1 MVRGDTM
8 LEKIFNSKTN
18 LLLNKAMDA
27 ASLRNDVI
35 ANNIANV
42 DTPGFKRT
50 EVVFEENMKK
60 LMNNDNEPDSAKLNV
75 TNSKHIQIIR
85 ENEGKNM
92 EDFQPETRVLKEL
105 SFRNDE
111 NNVDIDTEMAK
122 STKNKINYDA
132 LGQSMSYEISLLRMA
147 ITGRG

>member
-1 MVRGDTM
+1 M
-8 LEKIFNSKTN
+8 LDKIFNSRTN
-18 LLLNKAMDA
+18 TILNKAMDA
-27 ASLRNDVI
+27 SILKNDVI

-42 DTPGFKRT
+42 DTPKFKRS

-60 LMNNDNEPDSAKLNV
+60 LLEGSDNDTDAGKLRV
-75 TNSKHIQIIR
+75 TNEKHFQIMSGD
-85 ENEGKNM
+85 EGKTIDN
-92 EDFQPETRVLKEL
+92 FQPETRILKEL

-122 STKNKINYDA
+122 FTKNKINYDA
-132 LGQSMSYEISLLRMA
+132 LGQSMSSEIKLLRMA

>member
-1 MVRGDTM
+1 M
-8 LEKIFNSKTN
+8 LEKIFNSQTN
-18 LLLNKAMDA
+18 ILLNKAMDA

-42 DTPGFKRT
+42 DTPKFKRT
-50 EVVFEENMKK
+50 EVIFEENMKK
-60 LMNNDNEPDSAKLNV
+60 LLNDVNEPVAGKLNV
-75 TNSKHIQIIR
+75 TNAKHIQIMR
-85 ENEGKNM
+85 ENDGKSLD
-92 EDFQPETRVLKEL
+92 EFQPETRILEDL

-122 STKNKINYDA
+122 NTKNKINYDA
-132 LGQSMSYEISLLRMA
+132 LGQSMSNEIKILRMA

>member
-1 MVRGDTM
+1 M
-8 LEKIFNSKTN
+8 LDKIFNSKTN
-18 LLLNKAMDA
+18 ILLNKAMDN

-42 DTPGFKRT
+42 DTPKFKRS

-60 LMNNDNEPDSAKLNV
+60 LLAGNNDTDSGKLNV
-75 TNSKHIQIIR
+75 TNERHIQIKSG
-85 ENEGKNM
+85 NEGKSI
-92 EDFQPETRVLKEL
+92 EDFQPEIRVLKEL

-122 STKNKINYDA
+122 FTKNKINYDA
-132 LGQSMSYEISLLRMA
+132 LGQSMSNEIKLLRMA

>member
-1 MVRGDTM
+1 M

-18 LLLNKAMDA
+18 TIINKAMDTA
-27 ASLRNDVI
+27 ILRNDVI

-42 DTPGFKRT
+42 DTPKFKRS
-50 EVVFEENMKK
+50 EVVFEENMKRLLEGDIETDSGK
-60 LMNNDNEPDSAKLNV
+60 LSV
-75 TNSKHIQIIR
+75 TNERHIQIKSG
-85 ENEGKNM
+85 NEGQTIEN
-92 EDFQPETRVLKEL
+92 FQPETRVLKEL

-122 STKNKINYDA
+122 FTKNKINYDA
-132 LGQSMSYEISLLRMA
+132 LGQSMSNEIKLLRMA